1 MENYKWNLVNEYYKT
16 KSLISHQVETFDDYI
31 KNGIERVI
39 NECEIHLK
47 TKDFKCS
54 YSFNEVFIPKPTIIK
69 EDRTVR
75 IMYPSEARQS
85 DLTYDVP
92 IFVNITERVETE
104 SSNETIIH
112 KRIIIGRTPIMIG
125 SERCNLKNK
134 TKKEKIELGECEM
147 DNGGY
152 FIIKGKERVLIGQL
166 RGVYNQPIVIGQ
178 KSSDKYKYICEIRSM
193 SEETGH
199 SVLIQVKIGQ
209 DDRNIVFSL
218 PYIKEVI
225 HVGIVLKAL
234 GCVSE
239 KDIRNIIGNP
249 TNDEKM
255 EKYIKYI
262 IRDSY
267 HIKTQEEALKFMS
280 QYTIHIIKEDKK
292 LDYTSQVVENE
303 LLPHMGIFAT
313 IKEKTAFLGHMVN
326 KLLRTSLGQRKED
339 DRDNY
344 ANKRVEMAGVLCSE
358 LFRTLFKRFIKTIE
372 LQLEKKKQ
380 KPDILNIISRCNS
393 ITTGL
398 RSAFAVGNWGVS
410 KNTYIRTGVS
420 QVLSRLTYAA
430 TLSHLRRIVIPIGKE
445 GKNSKIRQIH
455 SSQVMYICPTECF
468 DPETKILMYDG
479 NIKIAKDVK
488 QGDVLI
494 DDEGNATTVTTT
506 ISGISQMY
514 EVSHQHHSIFDSYTV
529 TANHILTLKAKFHK
543 TVRNETV
550 TWFDKKNYQYH
561 HEKFL
566 TNDIANRFC
575 DSIQED
581 DIVDITI
588 EKFLKLD
595 LNIQNSL
602 VAFKSGVNWK
612 KNNDCME
619 NSYEYGCNI
628 DQNYYI
634 SNEYIITDT
643 KSRMDLLKGI
653 TKKIGVVLN
662 KQILFYGPL
671 PFLLQLQ
678 FLIRSLSMA
687 CQINKGANY
696 KNHLV
701 LSLSDYG
708 KTSLITVVKKD
719 IGPFVGW
726 QLDGNGR
733 FLHHDFTVI
742 HNTPEGQSIGIVMN
756 LAFMATVSRRIPTV
770 IVKEIVE
777 KSQNLIFIHDYE
789 KLDNC
794 PKIFLNGILMGI
806 TLNPMDFID
815 EMKLY
820 RMNGLLDK
828 EISFTYDLID
838 NEIKIFCDEGRFI
851 RPLLTVDKK
860 TNKLNISTTDKLDW
874 NELIDSQKINY
885 VDNSEIENCV
895 IAMTEKDLETMKC
908 DFCEINPAMML
919 GVMAS
924 AIPFPDHNQSPRNI
938 YQASMGKQ
946 AIGVH
951 ALSHQI
957 RTDTITHV
965 LNYPQRPL
973 VTTIPA
979 QIMGFNEMPSGI
991 NAIVAVITY
1000 SGFNQE
1006 DSIIMNKASVERG
1019 LFCATSYRTL
1029 VEEERKQGTYN
1040 FETICLPPFSKR
1052 KRNANYSFLDENG
1065 LVKTRINGG
1074 SVYVEKG
1081 DVIVGKLLTK
1091 SNKNGDEELIDCS
1104 YVIKSGEEGYVDRV
1118 LQTITPN
1125 GYKLIKVTIRN
1136 EKIPESGDK
1145 NASRSAQ
1152 KGTIGLVMPQEN
1164 MPFTASGITPDILIN
1179 SLCIPSRMT
1188 ISQLLE
1194 TVLGKACCLE
1204 GTYGDAT
1211 PFSSNSTNIAENI
1224 CDRLQKNGF
1233 ERHGWET
1240 MYNGMTGEPLE
1251 AKIFIGPTYYQRLKH
1266 MVSDKMHSRSHGQVT
1281 TLTRQPLEGRSRD
1294 GGLRFGEMERD
1305 AMIGHG
1311 VSRFLKERLFDKSDA
1326 YQMFICD
1333 KCGNIATTPKECRAC
1348 ESDLISKVNCPF
1360 ACKLLFQELMAMSL
1374 KIQMKANK

>member
-47 TKDFKCS
+47 TKDFKCY
-54 YSFNEVFIPKPTIIK
+54 YSFNEVFIPKPIIIK

-75 IMYPSEARQS
+75 VMYPSEARQS

-92 IFVNITERVETE
+92 IFVNIIEKVETE
-104 SSNETIIH
+104 TSNETVIH
-112 KRIIIGRTPIMIG
+112 KRIIIGRTPIMVG
-125 SERCNLKNK
+125 SERCNLKEK

-178 KSSDKYKYICEIRSM
+178 KASDKYKYICEVRSM

-209 DDRNIVFSL
+209 DDRNILFSL

-239 KDIRNIIGNP
+239 EDIRKIIGNP
-249 TNDEKM
+249 ENDERM

-267 HIKTQEEALKFMS
+267 HIKTQEEALKFIS
-280 QYTIHIIKEDKK
+280 QYTIHIIKEEKK
-292 LDYTSQVVENE
+292 IDYTSQVVENE

-313 IKEKTAFLGHMVN
+313 IKEKTSYLGHMVN
-326 KLLRTSLGQRKED
+326 KLLRTSIGQRKED

-420 QVLSRLTYAA
+420 QVLSRLTYGA

-468 DPETKILMYDG
+468 DPETLILMYDG
-479 NIKIAKDVK
+479 TIKKAKYIK
-488 QGDVLI
+488 ENDVLI
-494 DDEGNATTVTTT
+494 DDSGCETRVETT

-514 EVSHQHHSIFDSYTV
+514 EVSHQFKNFFDSYTV
-529 TANHILTLKAKFHK
+529 TANHILTLKAQNHK
-543 TVRNETV
+543 TIVNNEII
-550 TWFDKKNYQYH
+550 WFDKKSLQYQNQ
-561 HEKFL
+561 K
-566 TNDIANRFC
+566 C
-575 DSIQED
+575 SSIKEAKDLLSRID
-581 DIVDITI
+581 DDAIVDITI
-588 EKFLKLD
+588 EKYLKL
-595 LNIQNSL
+595 NNEIKSKL
-602 VAFKSGVNWK
+602 VAFKSGVKWE
-612 KNNDCME
+612 KNNDCSDD
-619 NSYEYGCNI
+619 SYNYGWNI

-634 SNEYIITDT
+634 SNEYIITNCE
-643 KSRMDLLKGI
+643 SRLNLLKGI
-653 TKKIGVVLN
+653 SNKIGKKN
-662 KQILFYGPL
+662 EKIISYKGPYG
-671 PFLLQLQ
+671 FLLQLRL
-678 FLIRSLSMA
+678 LIRSLNLSCYIANQGNTMKLLLFLNGA
-687 CQINKGANY
+687 GLTSQIN
-696 KNHLV
+696 
-701 LSLSDYG
+701 
-708 KTSLITVVKKD
+708 VVKKN

-726 QLDGNGR
+726 QLSGNGR
-733 FLHHDFTVI
+733 FLHHDFTVL

-770 IVKEIVE
+770 IVKEIIE
-777 KSQNLIFIHDYE
+777 KSENLIFIHDY
-789 KLDNC
+789 KGLGNC

-806 TLNPMDFID
+806 TLNPEAFID
-815 EMKLY
+815 EMKEY
-820 RMNGLLDK
+820 RRNGLLDK
-828 EISFTYDLID
+828 EISFTFDKID

-851 RPLLTVDKK
+851 RPLLTIDKK
-860 TNKLNISTTDKLDW
+860 KNRLNITTDDKLDW
-874 NELIDSQKINY
+874 NELIESQKIHY

-895 IAMTEKDLETMKC
+895 IAMTEKELETKIC

-946 AIGVH
+946 AIGIH

-957 RTDTITHV
+957 RTDTITYV

-1006 DSIIMNKASVERG
+1006 DSIIMNKASIERG

-1040 FETICLPPFSKR
+1040 FETICLPPYVKR
-1052 KRNANYSFLDENG
+1052 KRNANYSLLDENG

-1074 SVYVEKG
+1074 SVFVEKG
-1081 DVIVGKLLTK
+1081 DVIVGKILTK

-1104 YVIKSGEEGYVDRV
+1104 YVIKTGEEGYIDRV

-1194 TVLGKACCLE
+1194 TVLGKACCLD
-1204 GTYGDAT
+1204 GSFGDAT

-1266 MVSDKMHSRSHGQVT
+1266 MVSDKVHSRSHGQVT

-1333 KCGNIATTPKECRAC
+1333 KCGNIATTHKECRAC

-1360 ACKLLFQELMAMSL
+1360 ACKLLFQELMAMSI

>member
-1 MENYKWNLVNEYYKT
+1 MENYKWNLVNEYYNT
-16 KSLISHQVETFDDYI
+16 KSLISHQIETFDDYI

-47 TKDFKCS
+47 TKDFKCF
-54 YSFNEVFIPKPTIIK
+54 YSFNEVFIPKPIIIK
-69 EDRTVR
+69 EDRTIRV
-75 IMYPSEARQS
+75 MYPSEARQS

-92 IFVNITERVETE
+92 IFVNITEKVETE
-104 SSNETIIH
+104 TSNETVIH

-125 SERCNLKNK
+125 SERCNLKDK
-134 TKKEKIELGECEM
+134 TKKEKIELGECEK

-166 RGVYNQPIVIGQ
+166 RGVYNQPIVLSQ
-178 KSSDKYKYICEIRSM
+178 KASDKYKYICEVRSM

-209 DDRNIVFSL
+209 DDRNILFSL

-239 KDIRNIIGNP
+239 EDIRNIIGNP
-249 TNDEKM
+249 EKNEKM
-255 EKYIKYI
+255 EKYMKYI

-267 HIKTQEEALKFMS
+267 HIKTQEEALKYIS
-280 QYTIHIIKEDKK
+280 QYTIHIIKEEKK
-292 LDYTSQVVENE
+292 IDYTSQVVENE

-326 KLLRTSLGQRKED
+326 KLLRTAIGQRKED

-455 SSQVMYICPTECF
+455 SSQIMYICPTECF

-479 NIKIAKDVK
+479 TYKKAKYIKENDL
-488 QGDVLI
+488 LI
-494 DDEGNATTVTTT
+494 DDKGNATRVETT

-514 EVSHQHHSIFDSYTV
+514 EVTHDCNNFFDSYIV
-529 TANHILTLKAKFHK
+529 TSNHILTLKALNHK
-543 TVRNETV
+543 KIVNNEV
-550 TWFDKKNYQYH
+550 IWFDKTNFQYQKRLFASKR
-561 HEKFL
+561 EAVDFISTL
-566 TNDIANRFC
+566 D
-575 DSIQED
+575 D

-588 EKFLKLD
+588 EKYLKLSET
-595 LNIQNSL
+595 IKSKL
-602 VAFKSGVNWK
+602 VAFKSGVYWK
-612 KNNDCME
+612 KNNDCNE
-619 NSYEYGCNI
+619 DSYEYGQNI
-628 DQNYYI
+628 DKNYYI
-634 SNEYIITDT
+634 PNEYIITDT
-643 KSRMDLLKGI
+643 KSRLDLLKGI
-653 TKKIGVVLN
+653 CNKIGN
-662 KQILFYGPL
+662 HYERIISFTGPHE
-671 PFLLQLQ
+671 FLLQLQ
-678 FLIRSLSMA
+678 LLIRSLMFSCYIAKQGNKMKLLFF
-687 CQINKGANY
+687 INGAG
-696 KNHLV
+696 
-701 LSLSDYG
+701 S
-708 KTSLITVVKKD
+708 TSEIKVVKKN

-726 QLDGNGR
+726 QLNGNGR
-733 FLHHDFTVI
+733 FLHHDFTVL

-756 LAFMATVSRRIPTV
+756 LAFMATVTKRIPTV
-770 IVKEIVE
+770 IVKEIIE
-777 KSQNLIFIHDYE
+777 KSENLVFIHDY
-789 KLDNC
+789 KGLDNC
-794 PKIFLNGILMGI
+794 PKIFLNGILMGV
-806 TLNPMDFID
+806 TLNPIAFIE

-820 RMNGLLDK
+820 RRNGLLDK
-828 EISFTYDLID
+828 EISFTYDKID

-860 TNKLNISTTDKLDW
+860 TNELNITTNDKLDW
-874 NELIDSQKINY
+874 NELIESQKIHY
-885 VDNSEIENCV
+885 IDNSEIENCV
-895 IAMTEKDLETMKC
+895 IAMTEKELETKIC

-946 AIGVH
+946 AIGIH

-957 RTDTITHV
+957 RTDTITYV

-1006 DSIIMNKASVERG
+1006 DSIIMNKASIERG

-1040 FETICLPPFSKR
+1040 FETICLPPYAKR
-1052 KRNANYSFLDENG
+1052 KRNANYSLLDENG
-1065 LVKTRINGG
+1065 LVKTRINGN

-1104 YVIKSGEEGYVDRV
+1104 YVIKTGEEGYVDRV

-1194 TVLGKACCLE
+1194 TVLGKACCLD
-1204 GTYGDAT
+1204 GTFGDAT

-1266 MVSDKMHSRSHGQVT
+1266 MVSDKVHSRSHGQVT

-1333 KCGNIATTPKECRAC
+1333 KCGNIATTHKECRAC

-1360 ACKLLFQELMAMSL
+1360 ACKLLFQELMAMSI